1 MRLLPLLIMV
11 AVLALTM
18 RIGNM
23 VVNIRSLPGV
33 ANAADQKINPNDLAA
48 TAPEAGEKA
57 SDKEGEK
64 DAAPNKKEA
73 AVKTDSEKVP
83 DGAGPDTKKESIA
96 KEDAKTPEKSGKDQG
111 VKPVGAAA
119 WPDATDMDPDLE
131 KVKAQLFKDLSTRR
145 TQLDER
151 EKQIAMREAILKAA
165 QSELEQKYQEL
176 NVLSDQIKGLLNQQ
190 SEEEITQMKSLVKIY
205 EGMKPADAAR
215 ILNTL
220 DINVLLDVMTEMSV
234 RKSSAIIAAMDP
246 DRARVL
252 TLMMA
257 QQKRLPEL
265 PELTEPQA
273 GDPQDDA
280 SDITGEPVTDLVPPP
295 PPAIQ

>member
-11 AVLALTM
+11 AVLALTVRVGDLVM
-18 RIGNM
+18 GL
-23 VVNIRSLPGV
+23 RSLSNTAQASDPQV
-33 ANAADQKINPNDLAA
+33 SADDLAA
-48 TAPEAGEKA
+48 TVTEAGGAHEEK
-57 SDKEGEK
+57 K
-64 DAAPNKKEA
+64 DPAP
-73 AVKTDSEKVP
+73 KTDESKDP
-83 DGAGPDTKKESIA
+83 KAADKKTD
-96 KEDAKTPEKSGKDQG
+96 DAKTSAA
-111 VKPVGAAA
+111 KPTGAAA

-131 KVKAQLFKDLSTRR
+131 KVKTELFKDLSTRR
-145 TQLDER
+145 SQLDER
-151 EKQIAMREAILKAA
+151 EKQIATREAILKAA
-165 QSELEQKYQEL
+165 QSELEQKYKEL
-176 NVLSDQIKGLLNQQ
+176 NTLRDQIKNLLNQQ
-190 SEEEITQMKSLVKIY
+190 SDEEIAQMKSLVKIY

-257 QQKRLPEL
+257 QQKKLPDL

-273 GDPQDDA
+273 GDPQDDM
-280 SDITGEPVTDLVPPP
+280 SGMMTEPMLDVE
-295 PPAIQ
+295 PPAPPTAQ

>member
-11 AVLALTM
+11 AVLALTVRVGDLVM
-18 RIGNM
+18 GL
-23 VVNIRSLPGV
+23 RSLSNTAQASDPQV
-33 ANAADQKINPNDLAA
+33 SADDLAA
-48 TAPEAGEKA
+48 TVTEAGDAHEEK
-57 SDKEGEK
+57 K
-64 DAAPNKKEA
+64 DPAP
-73 AVKTDSEKVP
+73 KTDESK
-83 DGAGPDTKKESIA
+83 DLKAADKKTD
-96 KEDAKTPEKSGKDQG
+96 DAKTSAA
-111 VKPVGAAA
+111 KPTGAAA

-131 KVKAQLFKDLSTRR
+131 KVKTELFKDLSTRR
-145 TQLDER
+145 SQLDER
-151 EKQIAMREAILKAA
+151 EKQIATREAILKAA
-165 QSELEQKYQEL
+165 QSELEQKYKEL
-176 NVLSDQIKGLLNQQ
+176 NTLRDQIKNLLNQQ
-190 SEEEITQMKSLVKIY
+190 SDEEIAQMKSLVKIY

-257 QQKRLPEL
+257 QQKKLPDL

-273 GDPQDDA
+273 GDPQDDM
-280 SDITGEPVTDLVPPP
+280 SGMMTEPMLDVE
-295 PPAIQ
+295 PPAPPTAQ

>member
-11 AVLALTM
+11 AVLALTVRVGDLVM
-18 RIGNM
+18 GL
-23 VVNIRSLPGV
+23 RSLSNTAQASDPQV
-33 ANAADQKINPNDLAA
+33 SADDLAA
-48 TAPEAGEKA
+48 TVTEAGDAHEEKKDPAAKTDEVKDSKIADKKTDDAKA
-57 SDKEGEK
+57 S
-64 DAAPNKKEA
+64 AP
-73 AVKTDSEKVP
+73 
-83 DGAGPDTKKESIA
+83 
-96 KEDAKTPEKSGKDQG
+96 
-111 VKPVGAAA
+111 KPTGAAA

-131 KVKAQLFKDLSTRR
+131 KVKTELFKDLSTRR
-145 TQLDER
+145 SQLDER
-151 EKQIAMREAILKAA
+151 EKQIATREAILKAA
-165 QSELEQKYQEL
+165 QSELEQKYKEL
-176 NVLSDQIKGLLNQQ
+176 NTLRDQIKNLLNQQ
-190 SEEEITQMKSLVKIY
+190 SDEEIAQMKSLVKIY

-257 QQKRLPEL
+257 QQKKLPDL

-273 GDPQDDA
+273 GDPQDDM
-280 SDITGEPVTDLVPPP
+280 SGMMTEPMLDVE
-295 PPAIQ
+295 PPAPPTAQ